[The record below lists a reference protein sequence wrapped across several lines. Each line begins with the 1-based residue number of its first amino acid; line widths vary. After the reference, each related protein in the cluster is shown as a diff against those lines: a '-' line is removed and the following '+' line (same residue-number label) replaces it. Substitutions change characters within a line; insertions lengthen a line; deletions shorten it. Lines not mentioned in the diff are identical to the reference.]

1 MRTNKRAQTKWA
13 FILSALVLAVSGACG
28 SSKADATPTL
38 SVEAVFTAAVQTLQA
53 QQATQLA
60 LTPPTATASPSPF
73 PTLALPSPAPTLPF
87 VVPTT
92 SGGSTASGCN
102 NAAYVAD
109 VTIPDGTVEKP
120 GASFDKTWTLLNTGS
135 CAWNT
140 SYKLA
145 FFSGEGMSGSASAVP
160 STVNAGSQVNMTV
173 KLVAPS
179 KAGSYTGYWRM
190 QNDQGQGFGGTV
202 TVVITVSGNASAS
215 ATAGPSPTAT
225 NTVSPADQTAT
236 AAAAPTSNGK
246 VTISGKTGATSVTI
260 TWTGNKGGNGSAE
273 FSGTWSIEVPVAWDG
288 TVTPSKGQYVFTPD
302 HYDFT
307 NVQTDISGKDFSAS
321 LP

>member
-1 MRTNKRAQTKWA
+1 MSTRKQAQSKWA
-13 FILSALVLAVSGACG
+13 FILSALVLALSGACG
-28 SSKADATPTL
+28 SSAADSTPTL
-38 SVEAVFTAAVQTLQA
+38 SVEEVFTAAVQTLQA

-73 PTLALPSPAPTLPF
+73 PTLALPSPVATLPF
-87 VVPTT
+87 VVPT
-92 SGGSTASGCN
+92 SSGSTASGCN

-109 VTIPDGTVEKP
+109 VTVPDGTAFKP

-135 CAWNT
+135 CPWNT

-145 FFSGEGMSGSASAVP
+145 FFSGEGMSGSAAAVP

-173 KLVAPS
+173 HLVAPS
-179 KAGSYTGYWRM
+179 SAGSYTGYWRM
-190 QNDQGQGFGGTV
+190 QTDQGTGFGGSV
-202 TVVITVSGNASAS
+202 YVQITVSG
-215 ATAGPSPTAT
+215 TAGSTSTSGPSPTAT
-225 NTVSPADQTAT
+225 NTVSAADQTAT
-236 AAAAPTSNGK
+236 AAAAPTSNGM
-246 VTISGKTGATSVTI
+246 VTISGKTGAVSVTI
-260 TWTGNKGGNGSAE
+260 TWTGNKGGNGSEE

-307 NVQTDISGKDFSAS
+307 NVQSDISGKDFAAA

>member
-1 MRTNKRAQTKWA
+1 MRTGKKAQTQWA
-13 FILSALVLAVSGACG
+13 FVLSALVLALSGACG
-28 SSKADATPTL
+28 SSAADTTPTPG
-38 SVEAVFTAAVQTLQA
+38 VEEIYTAAFGTFQA

-73 PTLALPSPAPTLPF
+73 PTLAVPSPAATLPF

-92 SGGSTASGCN
+92 SGGGSTASGCN

-109 VTIPDGTVEKP
+109 VTVPDGTAFKP

-173 KLVAPS
+173 HLVAPS

-190 QNDQGQGFGGTV
+190 QTDQGTGFGGSV
-202 TVVITVSGNASAS
+202 YVQITVSGNA
-215 ATAGPSPTAT
+215 GPTSTSGPTLSPDDLTG
-225 NTVSPADQTAT
+225 T
-236 AAAAPTSNGK
+236 AAAIPTAGDT
-246 VTISGKTGATSVTI
+246 VTISGKTGAVSVTI
-260 TWTGNKGGNGSAE
+260 HWQGKGIDLTSE
-273 FSGTWSIEVPVAWDG
+273 FSGTWSIVVPAHWDG
-288 TVTPSKGQYVFTPD
+288 TVTPSKGNANPWTFSPESYTYTDVTTNKFNQDFVATP
-302 HYDFT
+302 
-307 NVQTDISGKDFSAS
+307 
-321 LP
+321 P